1 MMILMDPSELVSKG
15 EYSPN
20 KNLGST
26 LKITVSDV
34 TRLNEGKN
42 IKCSCNLMHLW
53 FLI

>member
-15 EYSPN
+15 EYLPN

-34 TRLNEGKN
+34 THLNDSESIN
-42 IKCSCNLMHLW
+42 CS
-53 FLI
+53 